1 MKRQLPVIRGIR
13 RTSSKLSS
21 LLLLFQRSPL
31 IQMIF
36 PEARILGG
44 AGLGELTKWTVASVA
59 GLGAFDTVAGAT
71 VLTQIAPTQNSTTVT
86 GAVGSPLAFVYQ
98 VTGAPSAPESWQ
110 INGAIPSGM
119 THMNDDGQSVGSI
132 TGIPTQAGSF
142 PITVTAWEKTGNS
155 GGSVSENFTF
165 TIGDAIIITHPVSV
179 SVNSG
184 STAILSVT
192 GSGSGLTY
200 QWYSGDSP
208 SISSPITNATMS
220 TYTSPPLTVQAKYW
234 VRVTRAGVIANS
246 NTATVSVN
254 PPATPPSITQQ
265 PSSSSINAGE
275 TAMLSVVTSGDPATY
290 EWFEGSPPDTSVSVF
305 TGGASFTTP
314 ALSATKTYWVKATNA
329 GGSAESNAAVVTVL
343 EPMVTWGNSHF
354 TAPQLAD
361 ANISGSG
368 ADPEHDGLTNE
379 DEYVFG
385 TSPLIF
391 NSELLEITNTGANE
405 VTLQFVAKQASGP
418 GYFGMTRHYAVES
431 RADLGSGQWDPVA
444 SYEDITAS
452 GQTVTVAFVPVG
464 KRFYHLKAWLTP

>member
-1 MKRQLPVIRGIR
+1 MKRQLPFIRGIR

-31 IQMIF
+31 IQIIF

-71 VLTQIAPTQNSTTVT
+71 VLKQLAPSPGSTTVT
-86 GAVGSPLAFVYQ
+86 GAVGSSLTFAYQ
-98 VTGAPSAPESWQ
+98 VTGAPSTPESWQ
-110 INGAIPSGM
+110 ITGAIPSGM
-119 THMNDDGQSVGSI
+119 THTNAVGLSVDSI

-142 PITVTAWEKTGNS
+142 PITVTAWEQSGNG

-165 TIGDAIIITHPVSV
+165 TIGDAIISTHPVSV

-184 STAILSVT
+184 STAMLSVT

-200 QWYSGDSP
+200 QWYSGVSP
-208 SISSPITNATMS
+208 ETNSPVANETSSTF
-220 TYTSPPLTVQAKYW
+220 TSPPLTAQAKYW

-254 PPATPPSITQQ
+254 PPAIPPSITQQ
-265 PSSSSINAGE
+265 PSSPPINAGE

-290 EWFEGSPPDTSVSVF
+290 EWFEGSPPDISVPVF

-329 GGSAESNAAVVTVL
+329 GGSAESDAAVVTVL

-379 DEYVFG
+379 GEYVFG

-431 RADLGSGQWDPVA
+431 RAELGSGQWDPVA
-444 SYEDITAS
+444 SYEDITGI
-452 GQTVTVAFVPVG
+452 GQTVTVTVVLDG